1 MEIAF
6 LIIGIVVGGVIGFLI
21 SRSQKPKSE
30 VDTSAFE
37 KKISV
42 LETESIYLKKE
53 KEEQKKEIE
62 KQRADL
68 LAGFLAEKEEQ
79 RKDLEKQRAE
89 LQIEFRTERDR
100 LLNELKEEQK
110 KYFDASNALEKS
122 RTFFKAQEE
131 KIIEQ
136 KKEIS
141 EMQMKLKTEFEN
153 IANKILDEKSE
164 KFTKQ
169 NKDNLDVILN
179 PFKEK
184 IQAFE
189 KKVEETYDKEKRDK
203 DDLRVEVKKL
213 FELNSKIS
221 IEAENLTKALKGD
234 VKKQGNWGEM
244 ILEKILERSGLVKDH
259 EYRKQFH
266 TTNADGSVIQPDFV
280 VMLPDNKH
288 IIIDSKVS
296 LVAYEAYTHAEDE
309 TIRQNL
315 LKQHIDSVKAHIK
328 GLGDK
333 SYHSG
338 KEFDTP
344 EFVLM
349 FLPIESSFALAVQ
362 ADTELFGYAWEKQIV
377 LVSPSTLFA
386 TLRTIANIWKQEKQN
401 KNAMEIA
408 RLAGSMYDKFVAF
421 VEDLNRI
428 EQRITQTR
436 EAYDSAYN
444 KLKGGAGNLVRT
456 SEKIKEL
463 GAKANKSLPD
473 SILDKD
479 SNQLSATNE

>member
-1 MEIAF
+1 
-6 LIIGIVVGGVIGFLI
+6 
-21 SRSQKPKSE
+21 
-30 VDTSAFE
+30 VDTGAYE

-42 LETESIYLKKE
+42 LETENLYLTKE

-62 KQRADL
+62 KQRTDL
-68 LAGFLAEKEEQ
+68 LAGFLTEKEEQ

-89 LQIEFRTERDR
+89 LQSEFRAEKER
-100 LLNELKEEQK
+100 LLAELKEEQQ
-110 KYFDASNALEKS
+110 KYLDASTALEKS

-131 KIIEQ
+131 KITEQ
-136 KKEIS
+136 KKEIT
-141 EMQMKLKTEFEN
+141 EMQAKLKTEFEN

-169 NKDNLDVILN
+169 NKDNLDIILN

-184 IQAFE
+184 IQSFE

-266 TTNADGSVIQPDFV
+266 TTNADGTIIQPDFV

-296 LVAYEAYTHAEDE
+296 LVAYEGYTHAEDE
-309 TIRQNL
+309 IVRQTF
-315 LKQHIDSVKAHIK
+315 LKQHIDSVKKHIK
-328 GLGDK
+328 DLGEK
-333 SYHSG
+333 GYHSG

-444 KLKGGAGNLVRT
+444 KLKGGSGNLVRT

-463 GAKANKSLPD
+463 GAKANKALPD
-473 SILDKD
+473 NLIDKE